1 MNRRSAPSRSREEFD
16 HFVVDSVDGLLR
28 AAYLIA
34 WDFAEAED
42 LVQECLFRVA
52 RRWPRVR
59 RMEYPTAYARK
70 VLVNLAL
77 DAGRRRT
84 RDRAELDHAGHAA
97 RWSTRTRPRCGC
109 SAGSRPATD
118 LTRALGSLAPRQ
130 RAVLVFR
137 YLYDLSEAQV
147 ADVMGCSVG
156 TVKSTTSRALQ
167 RLRIAVDDARAMH
180 NGETRR
186 EHHTMRTE
194 LEAEVREAFAAR
206 AGRLP
211 VGAASRLRSIDY
223 GPREHRLPPRR
234 PSVWAPWPAP
244 PRRARPWPSCWA
256 ARRRPMPAGARHPRR
271 RPRPHP
277 RQTPAAR
284 ASSPARIRGPPVPA
298 PASARAPGRAS

>member
-1 MNRRSAPSRSREEFD
+1 MNRNGRQPRSPQEFD
-16 HFVVDSVDGLLR
+16 QFVGDSVDGLLR

-77 DAGRRRT
+77 DGERRRT
-84 RDRAELDHAGHAA
+84 RERAELGRSGTSQPVEHEDDAA
-97 RWSTRTRPRCGC
+97 VRVLGC
-109 SAGSRPATD
+109 VETTTD
-118 LTRALGSLAPRQ
+118 LSKTLGDLAPRQ

-167 RLRIAVDDARAMH
+167 RLRVAADKPEPLTAEKPEGSI
-180 NGETRR
+180 TR
-186 EHHTMRTE
+186 
-194 LEAEVREAFAAR
+194 
-206 AGRLP
+206 
-211 VGAASRLRSIDY
+211 
-223 GPREHRLPPRR
+223 
-234 PSVWAPWPAP
+234 
-244 PRRARPWPSCWA
+244 
-256 ARRRPMPAGARHPRR
+256 
-271 RPRPHP
+271 
-277 RQTPAAR
+277 
-284 ASSPARIRGPPVPA
+284 
-298 PASARAPGRAS
+298 

>member
-1 MNRRSAPSRSREEFD
+1 VTRIVNRNGGPSRSREEFD

-84 RDRAELDHAGHAA
+84 RDRAELDQSGTSHPVEHEDEAA
-97 RWSTRTRPRCGC
+97 VRVLGWVETT
-109 SAGSRPATD
+109 TD
-118 LTRALGSLAPRQ
+118 LTKALGDLAPRQ

-147 ADVMGCSVG
+147 AEVMGCSVG

-167 RLRIAVDDARAMH
+167 RLRVAVDKH
-180 NGETRR
+180 EPCT
-186 EHHTMRTE
+186 TE
-194 LEAEVREAFAAR
+194 KPE
-206 AGRLP
+206 
-211 VGAASRLRSIDY
+211 RSIT
-223 GPREHRLPPRR
+223 R
-234 PSVWAPWPAP
+234 
-244 PRRARPWPSCWA
+244 
-256 ARRRPMPAGARHPRR
+256 
-271 RPRPHP
+271 
-277 RQTPAAR
+277 
-284 ASSPARIRGPPVPA
+284 
-298 PASARAPGRAS
+298 